1 MQNIIN
7 QLWKQAAIIALLI
20 GVDLAVSLPI
30 MGATYRPFRWMAMAP
45 AGAATLYP
53 MIQNLTFTGG
63 KPSLSAEVRT
73 GSAVL
78 QRSTNL
84 LNATGWTDV
93 AATPANGQVI
103 QLTDTN
109 PVPHGAFYRVKRIYT
124 GAP

>member
-1 MQNIIN
+1 MQNTVN
-7 QLWKQAAIIALLI
+7 HWKQAAIITLLI

-30 MGATYRPFRWMAMAP
+30 MGGTYRPFTWMSMAP
-45 AGAATLYP
+45 AGAASLYP
-53 MIQNLTFTGG
+53 VIQNLTFTEG
-63 KPSLSAEVRT
+63 KPSLSVEIGT

-84 LNATGWTDV
+84 LNATGWVDV

-109 PVPHGAFYRVKRIYT
+109 PVTLGAFYRVKRIFT

>member
-1 MQNIIN
+1 MHDSIN
-7 QLWKQAAIIALLI
+7 PLWKQAAIIALLL

-30 MGATYRPFRWMAMAP
+30 MGATYRPFSWMSMAP
-45 AGAATLYP
+45 AGTATLYP
-53 MIQNLTFTGG
+53 VIQNLTFSEG
-63 KPSLSAEVRT
+63 KPSLSAEVGT

-84 LNATGWTDV
+84 LNATGWIDV
-93 AATPANGQVI
+93 ASTPANGQVI

-109 PVPHGAFYRVKRIYT
+109 PVTAGAFYRVKRILT